1 MLGQFAFPGTGSP
14 PGHARARA
22 FPPSVASVEDLDL
35 TPFPA
40 PSPRERYLC
49 WAELL
54 KRTQLV
60 DVLRCEK
67 CDGRME
73 LVAFVTD
80 PNLAAG
86 VLEQLGMSIPARAPP
101 S

>member
-1 MLGQFAFPGTGSP
+1 M
-14 PGHARARA
+14 
-22 FPPSVASVEDLDL
+22 ASVEDHFLS
-35 TPFPA
+35 PFHA

-54 KRTQLV
+54 KRTRRV

-86 VLEQLGMSIPARAPP
+86 VLEQLGMSIPARSPP

>member
-1 MLGQFAFPGTGSP
+1 VTSFAAG
-14 PGHARARA
+14 
-22 FPPSVASVEDLDL
+22 
-35 TPFPA
+35 
-40 PSPRERYLC
+40 PR
-49 WAELL
+49 LL
-54 KRTQLV
+54 KRTRLV
-60 DVLRCEK
+60 DVLPCEK

-80 PNLAAG
+80 PNRAAG

>member
-60 DVLRCEK
+60 DVLRSEK
-67 CDGRME
+67 CDGRVE